1 MKGGIIMVI
10 LTNEELI
17 NVYGGIALYS
27 APTYDLFVKFCKF
40 LSNFIKSLQR

>member
-1 MKGGIIMVI
+1 MKGGIIMLT

-17 NVYGGIALYS
+17 NVHGGRALYS

-40 LSNFIKSLQR
+40 LSNIIKSLQR